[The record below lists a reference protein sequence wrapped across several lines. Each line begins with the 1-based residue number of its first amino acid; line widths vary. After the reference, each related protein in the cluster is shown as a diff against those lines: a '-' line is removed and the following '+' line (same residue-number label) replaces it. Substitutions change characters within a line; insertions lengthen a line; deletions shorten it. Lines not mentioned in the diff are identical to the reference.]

1 MWIYK
6 SMMERGQTYIGVRQV
21 LWVGLCMLLLCGCSR
36 GTYVGELPEDDDAPL
51 TENIPIVL
59 GFGVS
64 SFDILTRGS
73 GAVESGTNLE
83 FWKNAKFYVYA
94 FNKNVETDLS
104 VRWSEAN
111 EDICLLDANRLSEDG
126 GQSSSHG
133 KEVRVKVDNSN
144 LMPFFPDDKTG
155 SQDIYYNMK
164 HTDWSYNFFA
174 YYLDDLD
181 LTQLQCVREKNRIY
195 YDVELD
201 GRRDFMSSVANPKL
215 QEDKYANNPYKQKI
229 MDRAYSAYSA
239 SHGLNPVFSFQH
251 HLVRLRFV
259 ICRPE
264 EGGSVPSINESLVV
278 KKVSVK
284 SKVRGR
290 FTVAVND
297 IDADDAGKPHV
308 GLSFNREDYAS
319 EEAYANSE
327 DYLYL
332 LKKNGEE
339 IGSDGWCRVIDCK
352 KYSELSAEDK
362 KKPSFLGKEDEN
374 DNSGASLLLAP
385 ATTYSAR
392 IFLDEDKSSDPGHG
406 FVDVD
411 LEPGGGAGFVAGGAY
426 VIYLTINSL
435 SDIKPNVEIGEWTP
449 GGETILDPDGEFED
463 KFINLNCI
471 IYETISSLCND
482 DSRSVGVLFTG

>member
-164 HTDWSYNFFA
+164 HTDWPYNFFA

-264 EGGSVPSINESLVV
+264 EGGSIPSINESLVV

-463 KFINLNCI
+463 K
-471 IYETISSLCND
+471 
-482 DSRSVGVLFTG
+482 

>member
-164 HTDWSYNFFA
+164 HTDWPYNFFA

-362 KKPSFLGKEDEN
+362 KKPSFLGKEDDN

-411 LEPGGGAGFVAGGAY
+411 LEPGGGVGFVAGGAY

-463 KFINLNCI
+463 K
-471 IYETISSLCND
+471 
-482 DSRSVGVLFTG
+482 

>member
-133 KEVRVKVDNSN
+133 KEGRVKVDNSN

-164 HTDWSYNFFA
+164 HTDWPYNFFA

-463 KFINLNCI
+463 K
-471 IYETISSLCND
+471 
-482 DSRSVGVLFTG
+482 

>member
-1 MWIYK
+1 
-6 SMMERGQTYIGVRQV
+6 
-21 LWVGLCMLLLCGCSR
+21 MLLLCGCSR

-164 HTDWSYNFFA
+164 HTDWPYNFFA

-297 IDADDAGKPHV
+297 IDADDVGKPHV

-463 KFINLNCI
+463 K
-471 IYETISSLCND
+471 
-482 DSRSVGVLFTG
+482 

>member
-164 HTDWSYNFFA
+164 HTDWPYNFFA

-201 GRRDFMSSVANPKL
+201 GHRDFMSSVANPKL

-297 IDADDAGKPHV
+297 IDADDAGKTHV

-463 KFINLNCI
+463 K
-471 IYETISSLCND
+471 
-482 DSRSVGVLFTG
+482 

>member
-6 SMMERGQTYIGVRQV
+6 SMMERGQTYISVRQV
-21 LWVGLCMLLLCGCSR
+21 LWIGLCMLLLCGCSR

-164 HTDWSYNFFA
+164 HTDWPYNFFS

-463 KFINLNCI
+463 K
-471 IYETISSLCND
+471 
-482 DSRSVGVLFTG
+482 

>member
-327 DYLYL
+327 DYLCL

-463 KFINLNCI
+463 K
-471 IYETISSLCND
+471 
-482 DSRSVGVLFTG
+482 

>member
-1 MWIYK
+1 
-6 SMMERGQTYIGVRQV
+6 MMERGQTYIGVRQV

-164 HTDWSYNFFA
+164 HTDWPYNFFA

-411 LEPGGGAGFVAGGAY
+411 LEPGGGVGFVPGGAY
-426 VIYLTINSL
+426 VLYLTINSL

-463 KFINLNCI
+463 K
-471 IYETISSLCND
+471 
-482 DSRSVGVLFTG
+482 

>member
-94 FNKNVETDLS
+94 FNKNVETVLS

-164 HTDWSYNFFA
+164 HTDWPYNFFA

-463 KFINLNCI
+463 K
-471 IYETISSLCND
+471 
-482 DSRSVGVLFTG
+482 

>member
-36 GTYVGELPEDDDAPL
+36 GTYVGELPEDNDAPL

-164 HTDWSYNFFA
+164 HTDWPYNFFA

-411 LEPGGGAGFVAGGAY
+411 LEPGGGVGFVAGGAY

-463 KFINLNCI
+463 K
-471 IYETISSLCND
+471 
-482 DSRSVGVLFTG
+482 

>member
-51 TENIPIVL
+51 MENIPIVL

-94 FNKNVETDLS
+94 FNQNVETDLS

-111 EDICLLDANRLSEDG
+111 EDICLLDANRLSGDG
-126 GQSSSHG
+126 GQSSNHG

-164 HTDWSYNFFA
+164 HTDWPYNFFS

-201 GRRDFMSSVANPKL
+201 GRRDFMSSVADPQL
-215 QEDKYANNPYKQKI
+215 QKDKYANNPYKQKI

-259 ICRPE
+259 ICKPE
-264 EGGSVPSINESLVV
+264 GGGSVPPIDKSLVV

-352 KYSELSAEDK
+352 KYSELSKEDK
-362 KKPSFLGKEDEN
+362 AKPSFLGKEDKN

-411 LEPGGGAGFVAGGAY
+411 LEPGGGVGFVAGGAY

-463 KFINLNCI
+463 K
-471 IYETISSLCND
+471 
-482 DSRSVGVLFTG
+482 

>member
-83 FWKNAKFYVYA
+83 FWKNAKFYVFS

-164 HTDWSYNFFA
+164 HTDWPYNFFA

-297 IDADDAGKPHV
+297 IDADDAGKTHV

-327 DYLYL
+327 DYLCL

-411 LEPGGGAGFVAGGAY
+411 LEPGGGVGFVAGGAY

-463 KFINLNCI
+463 K
-471 IYETISSLCND
+471 
-482 DSRSVGVLFTG
+482 

>member
-94 FNKNVETDLS
+94 FNKNVETDFS

-164 HTDWSYNFFA
+164 HTDWPYNFFA

-297 IDADDAGKPHV
+297 IDADDAGKTHV

-463 KFINLNCI
+463 K
-471 IYETISSLCND
+471 
-482 DSRSVGVLFTG
+482 

>member
-1 MWIYK
+1 
-6 SMMERGQTYIGVRQV
+6 MERGQTYIGVRQV

-164 HTDWSYNFFA
+164 HTDWPYNFFA

-201 GRRDFMSSVANPKL
+201 GRRDFMSSVADPKL

-339 IGSDGWCRVIDCK
+339 IGSDGWCRVTDCK

-463 KFINLNCI
+463 K
-471 IYETISSLCND
+471 
-482 DSRSVGVLFTG
+482 

>member
-164 HTDWSYNFFA
+164 HTDWPYNFFA

-229 MDRAYSAYSA
+229 MGRAYSAYSA

-297 IDADDAGKPHV
+297 IDADDAGKTHV

-411 LEPGGGAGFVAGGAY
+411 LEPGGGVGFVAGGAY

-463 KFINLNCI
+463 K
-471 IYETISSLCND
+471 
-482 DSRSVGVLFTG
+482 

>member
-164 HTDWSYNFFA
+164 HTDWPYNFFA

-327 DYLYL
+327 DYLCL

-463 KFINLNCI
+463 K
-471 IYETISSLCND
+471 
-482 DSRSVGVLFTG
+482 

>member
-164 HTDWSYNFFA
+164 HTDWPYNFFA

-374 DNSGASLLLAP
+374 ENSGASLLLAA

-463 KFINLNCI
+463 K
-471 IYETISSLCND
+471 
-482 DSRSVGVLFTG
+482 

>member
-164 HTDWSYNFFA
+164 HTDWPYNFFA

-319 EEAYANSE
+319 EEAYTNSE

-411 LEPGGGAGFVAGGAY
+411 LEPGGGVGFVAGGAY

-463 KFINLNCI
+463 K
-471 IYETISSLCND
+471 
-482 DSRSVGVLFTG
+482 

>member
-164 HTDWSYNFFA
+164 HTDWPYNFFA

-332 LKKNGEE
+332 LKRNGEE

-411 LEPGGGAGFVAGGAY
+411 LEPGGGVGFVAGGAY

-463 KFINLNCI
+463 K
-471 IYETISSLCND
+471 
-482 DSRSVGVLFTG
+482 

>member
-1 MWIYK
+1 M
-6 SMMERGQTYIGVRQV
+6 
-21 LWVGLCMLLLCGCSR
+21 
-36 GTYVGELPEDDDAPL
+36 GELPEDDDAPL

-164 HTDWSYNFFA
+164 HTDWPYNFFA

-297 IDADDAGKPHV
+297 IDADDAGKTHV

-426 VIYLTINSL
+426 VIYLTCLLYTSP
-435 SDIKPNVEIGEWTP
+435 SPRD
-449 GGETILDPDGEFED
+449 
-463 KFINLNCI
+463 
-471 IYETISSLCND
+471 
-482 DSRSVGVLFTG
+482 

>member
-144 LMPFFPDDKTG
+144 LMPFFSDDKTG

-164 HTDWSYNFFA
+164 HTDWPYNFFA

-392 IFLDEDKSSDPGHG
+392 IFLDEDKSSALGTKY
-406 FVDVD
+406 VDVD
-411 LEPGGGAGFVAGGAY
+411 LEPSGETGFVAGGAY

-435 SDIKPNVEIGEWTP
+435 SSVDANVEAGEWTN
-449 GGETILDPDGEFED
+449 GGDIHISPDDEYKD
-463 KFINLNCI
+463 
-471 IYETISSLCND
+471 
-482 DSRSVGVLFTG
+482 

>member
-51 TENIPIVL
+51 TDNIPIVL

-164 HTDWSYNFFA
+164 HTDWPYNFFA

-297 IDADDAGKPHV
+297 IDADDAGKTHV

-411 LEPGGGAGFVAGGAY
+411 LEPGGGVGFVAGGAY

-463 KFINLNCI
+463 K
-471 IYETISSLCND
+471 
-482 DSRSVGVLFTG
+482 

>member
-164 HTDWSYNFFA
+164 HTDWPYNFFA

-435 SDIKPNVEIGEWTP
+435 SDIKANVEIGEWTP

-463 KFINLNCI
+463 K
-471 IYETISSLCND
+471 
-482 DSRSVGVLFTG
+482 

>member
-164 HTDWSYNFFA
+164 HTDWPYNFFA

-215 QEDKYANNPYKQKI
+215 QEDKYANNPYKHKI
-229 MDRAYSAYSA
+229 MDRGYSAYSA

-463 KFINLNCI
+463 K
-471 IYETISSLCND
+471 
-482 DSRSVGVLFTG
+482 

>member
-1 MWIYK
+1 
-6 SMMERGQTYIGVRQV
+6 MMERGQTYIGVRQV

-164 HTDWSYNFFA
+164 HTDWPYNFFA

-290 FTVAVND
+290 FTVAAND

-392 IFLDEDKSSDPGHG
+392 IFWMKISR
-406 FVDVD
+406 VTRNMD
-411 LEPGGGAGFVAGGAY
+411 L
-426 VIYLTINSL
+426 
-435 SDIKPNVEIGEWTP
+435 
-449 GGETILDPDGEFED
+449 
-463 KFINLNCI
+463 
-471 IYETISSLCND
+471 
-482 DSRSVGVLFTG
+482 

>member
-164 HTDWSYNFFA
+164 HTDWPYNFFA

-411 LEPGGGAGFVAGGAY
+411 LEPGGGVGFVAGGAY

-449 GGETILDPDGEFED
+449 DGETILDPDGEFED
-463 KFINLNCI
+463 K
-471 IYETISSLCND
+471 
-482 DSRSVGVLFTG
+482 

>member
-21 LWVGLCMLLLCGCSR
+21 LWVGLCMLLLCGWSR

-164 HTDWSYNFFA
+164 HTDWPYNFFA

-411 LEPGGGAGFVAGGAY
+411 LEPGGGVGFVAGGAY

-463 KFINLNCI
+463 K
-471 IYETISSLCND
+471 
-482 DSRSVGVLFTG
+482 

>member
-164 HTDWSYNFFA
+164 HTDWPYNFFA

-332 LKKNGEE
+332 LRKNGEE

-463 KFINLNCI
+463 K
-471 IYETISSLCND
+471 
-482 DSRSVGVLFTG
+482 

>member
-164 HTDWSYNFFA
+164 HTDWPYNFFA

-297 IDADDAGKPHV
+297 IDADDAGKTHV

-319 EEAYANSE
+319 EDAYANSE

-463 KFINLNCI
+463 K
-471 IYETISSLCND
+471 
-482 DSRSVGVLFTG
+482 

>member
-1 MWIYK
+1 
-6 SMMERGQTYIGVRQV
+6 MERGQTYIGVRQV

-164 HTDWSYNFFA
+164 HTDWPYNFFA

-411 LEPGGGAGFVAGGAY
+411 LEPGGGVGFVAGGAY

-435 SDIKPNVEIGEWTP
+435 SDIKPNVEISEWTP

-463 KFINLNCI
+463 K
-471 IYETISSLCND
+471 
-482 DSRSVGVLFTG
+482 

>member
-164 HTDWSYNFFA
+164 HTDWPYNFFA

-362 KKPSFLGKEDEN
+362 KKASFLGKEDEN

-463 KFINLNCI
+463 K
-471 IYETISSLCND
+471 
-482 DSRSVGVLFTG
+482 

>member
-6 SMMERGQTYIGVRQV
+6 SMMERGQTYISVRQV

-36 GTYVGELPEDDDAPL
+36 DTYVGELPEDDDAPL
-51 TENIPIVL
+51 TEKIPIVL

-111 EDICLLDANRLSEDG
+111 EDICLLDANRLSGDG

-164 HTDWSYNFFA
+164 HTDWPYNFFS

-392 IFLDEDKSSDPGHG
+392 IFLDEDKSSALGTKY
-406 FVDVD
+406 VDVD
-411 LEPGGGAGFVAGGAY
+411 LEPSGETGFVAGGAY

-435 SDIKPNVEIGEWTP
+435 SSVDANVEAGEWTN
-449 GGETILDPDGEFED
+449 GGDIHISPDDEYKD
-463 KFINLNCI
+463 
-471 IYETISSLCND
+471 
-482 DSRSVGVLFTG
+482 

>member
-6 SMMERGQTYIGVRQV
+6 SMMERGQTYISVRQV

-36 GTYVGELPEDDDAPL
+36 DTYVGELPEDDDAPL
-51 TENIPIVL
+51 TEKIPIVL

-164 HTDWSYNFFA
+164 HTDWPYNFFS

-201 GRRDFMSSVANPKL
+201 GRRDFMSSVADPKL

-264 EGGSVPSINESLVV
+264 EGGSVPPINESLVV

-297 IDADDAGKPHV
+297 IDADDARKPHV

-392 IFLDEDKSSDPGHG
+392 IFLDEDKSSALGTKY
-406 FVDVD
+406 VDVD
-411 LEPGGGAGFVAGGAY
+411 LEPSGETGFVAGGAY

-435 SDIKPNVEIGEWTP
+435 SSVDANVEAGEWTN
-449 GGETILDPDGEFED
+449 GGDIHISPDDEYKD
-463 KFINLNCI
+463 
-471 IYETISSLCND
+471 
-482 DSRSVGVLFTG
+482 

>member
-164 HTDWSYNFFA
+164 HTDWPYNFFA

-290 FTVAVND
+290 FTVAVDD

-385 ATTYSAR
+385 AITYSAR

-463 KFINLNCI
+463 K
-471 IYETISSLCND
+471 
-482 DSRSVGVLFTG
+482 

>member
-164 HTDWSYNFFA
+164 HTDWPYNFFA

-308 GLSFNREDYAS
+308 GLSFNREDHAS

-411 LEPGGGAGFVAGGAY
+411 LEPGGGVGFVAGGAY

-463 KFINLNCI
+463 K
-471 IYETISSLCND
+471 
-482 DSRSVGVLFTG
+482 

>member
-1 MWIYK
+1 
-6 SMMERGQTYIGVRQV
+6 MERGQTYIGVRQV

-164 HTDWSYNFFA
+164 HTDWPYNFFA

-406 FVDVD
+406 FV
-411 LEPGGGAGFVAGGAY
+411 AGGAY

-463 KFINLNCI
+463 K
-471 IYETISSLCND
+471 
-482 DSRSVGVLFTG
+482 

>member
-1 MWIYK
+1 
-6 SMMERGQTYIGVRQV
+6 MMERGQTYIGVRQV

-164 HTDWSYNFFA
+164 HTDWPYNFFA

-411 LEPGGGAGFVAGGAY
+411 LEPGGGVGFVAGGAY

-435 SDIKPNVEIGEWTP
+435 SDMA
-449 GGETILDPDGEFED
+449 L
-463 KFINLNCI
+463 
-471 IYETISSLCND
+471 
-482 DSRSVGVLFTG
+482 

>member
-164 HTDWSYNFFA
+164 HTDWPYNFFA

-463 KFINLNCI
+463 
-471 IYETISSLCND
+471 
-482 DSRSVGVLFTG
+482 

>member
-1 MWIYK
+1 MRFMWIYK

-164 HTDWSYNFFA
+164 HTDWPYNFFA

-411 LEPGGGAGFVAGGAY
+411 LEPGGGVGFVAGGAY

-463 KFINLNCI
+463 K
-471 IYETISSLCND
+471 
-482 DSRSVGVLFTG
+482 

>member
-164 HTDWSYNFFA
+164 HTDWPYNFFA

-449 GGETILDPDGEFED
+449 GGETILDGEFED
-463 KFINLNCI
+463 K
-471 IYETISSLCND
+471 
-482 DSRSVGVLFTG
+482 